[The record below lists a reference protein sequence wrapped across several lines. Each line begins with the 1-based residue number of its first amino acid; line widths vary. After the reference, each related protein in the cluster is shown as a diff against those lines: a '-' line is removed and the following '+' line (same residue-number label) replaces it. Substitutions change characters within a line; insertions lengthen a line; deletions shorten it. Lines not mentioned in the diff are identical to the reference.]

1 MGRWRLRELILISS
15 LCCSTSASAIGQ
27 HEEDETC
34 ARWTNEGMEAMQNGD
49 VSAAVAL
56 FAEGA
61 RRHSSDSSMWM
72 NTAVAQASLLGAR
85 QVTPGEQIKL
95 YCEARAAAHL
105 ALRAGSDVAAEL
117 LQSIESEFA
126 ASVQQVA
133 AEANTE
139 LRCPYGDMLPELRR
153 IVDARRTEGEN
164 LNLYLQAVRTGC
176 DAKSLVVQLRD
187 SNHGQ
192 GVADSKISASDLLA
206 ISSLLDACG
215 VVAITNAHSQT
226 TIDRARE
233 AQMNHYSRINR
244 TELEQHGARKSAT
257 SGRSSEFSDMALRG
271 DRRRVEAT
279 LPLIP
284 TFNEI
289 IAAPAMLSI
298 VESVMHDRD
307 IEVDTHSYVHAEP
320 GSPQQPW
327 HRDVDFLYGAEA
339 EATGSQTLAH
349 HTTHGVV
356 AVVPLVD
363 LEASNGA
370 TEFILGSHVHP
381 SVLGQGLDL
390 WDGELGTAHW
400 EGKPLLSHTKIL
412 VPRGSVVLFDLRIT
426 HRGGPNHSESPRSV
440 LYTSYVREWFRDAV
454 NFKSLQSAWWDGLR
468 SERLQ
473 KLFARV
479 DGRDYTQHLERLLK
493 EKGID
498 VNTDLLWQ
506 RDTIQ

>member
-1 MGRWRLRELILISS
+1 MERWRLSELILVAS
-15 LCCSTSASAIGQ
+15 LCSTSASAIGQ
-27 HEEDETC
+27 HVEEDETC
-34 ARWTNEGMEAMQNGD
+34 ERWTNDGMQAMQDGD
-49 VSAAVAL
+49 VRSAAAL

-72 NTAVAQASLLGAR
+72 NTAVAQASLLGTG
-85 QVTPGEQIKL
+85 QVTPGEEPKL

-117 LQSIESEFA
+117 LQSIESELA
-126 ASVQQVA
+126 TSVQQVA
-133 AEANTE
+133 AEADTE
-139 LRCPYGDMLPELRR
+139 LRCPYADMLPALRR
-153 IVDARRTEGEN
+153 ISDARRTGAKN
-164 LNLYLQAVRTGC
+164 LDLYLQAVRTGC
-176 DAKSLVVQLRD
+176 DAESLVVQLRD
-187 SNHGQ
+187 PNTDQ
-192 GVADSKISASDLLA
+192 GVVGSEISASDLLA

-215 VVAITNAHSQT
+215 VVAIAGVHPQR

-244 TELEQHGARKSAT
+244 TELEQHGARKGVT

-298 VESVMHDRD
+298 VEYVMRDRD
-307 IEVDTHSYVHAEP
+307 FEVDTHSYVHAEP

-327 HRDVDFLYGAEA
+327 HRDVDFLYGAELETSVGQA
-339 EATGSQTLAH
+339 LAH
-349 HTTHGVV
+349 HNTHGVV

-370 TEFILGSHVHP
+370 TEFVLGSHVHP
-381 SVLGQGLDL
+381 SVLGQRLDL

-400 EGKPLLSHTKIL
+400 EGKPLLSRTKIL

-479 DGRDYTQHLERLLK
+479 DGRDYTQQLERLLK
-493 EKGID
+493 EKGTD
-498 VNTDLLWQ
+498 VNTDLLQQ
-506 RDTIQ
+506 RRTVQ